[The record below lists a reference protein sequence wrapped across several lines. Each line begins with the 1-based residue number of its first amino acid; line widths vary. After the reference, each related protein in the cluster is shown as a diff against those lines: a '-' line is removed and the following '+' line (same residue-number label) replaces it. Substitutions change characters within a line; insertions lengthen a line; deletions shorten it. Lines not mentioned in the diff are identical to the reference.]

1 MLKFPEGFIWG
12 VSTSAYQIEGAW
24 NKDGKGPS
32 VWDAFTLIPGKTANG
47 ESGQVACDHYHR
59 FKEDIRLM
67 KQMGLKTYRFSISWS
82 RILPT
87 GKGKVNEAGIQ
98 FYSNL
103 IDELLANG
111 IEPWVALNHFDL
123 PLAVEF
129 EHDGWL
135 NPVTADLYADYARLC
150 FNRFGDRVK
159 HWVTFN
165 EAWVVAM
172 LCYGKGIFAPGKS
185 SRKDTYLAGHHLI
198 LAHAKAYR
206 VYDSEFR
213 KTQKG
218 VVGIA
223 NNCDWREPLTD
234 SELDKAAAQRA
245 LEFYFGWFTDPLFF
259 GEYPES
265 MRKSLK
271 DVLPSFSAEETALV
285 KNSID
290 FIGLNHYTTFM
301 AANANG
307 NIETPFEY
315 ANHGFAEDQGVNLY
329 TDPAWEV
336 TEMGWPV
343 VPYGLYKLLK
353 WIDQRYGHPV
363 IYVTENGCSFNDTMV
378 NGEVDDSKRI
388 EYLKSYISACNKAIE
403 DGVDVRG
410 YFVWSFL
417 DNFEWALGYAKRF
430 GLHYV
435 DFKTLE
441 RTPKKSAIWF
451 KVVIENNGL

>member
-1 MLKFPEGFIWG
+1 MIKFPEGFIWG

-59 FKEDIRLM
+59 FKEDIGLM

-150 FNRFGDRVK
+150 FSRFGDRVK

-213 KTQKG
+213 KIQKG

-234 SELDKAAAQRA
+234 SEQDKAAAQRA
-245 LEFYFGWFTDPLFF
+245 LEFYF
-259 GEYPES
+259 
-265 MRKSLK
+265 
-271 DVLPSFSAEETALV
+271 
-285 KNSID
+285 
-290 FIGLNHYTTFM
+290 
-301 AANANG
+301 
-307 NIETPFEY
+307 
-315 ANHGFAEDQGVNLY
+315 
-329 TDPAWEV
+329 
-336 TEMGWPV
+336 
-343 VPYGLYKLLK
+343 
-353 WIDQRYGHPV
+353 
-363 IYVTENGCSFNDTMV
+363 
-378 NGEVDDSKRI
+378 
-388 EYLKSYISACNKAIE
+388 
-403 DGVDVRG
+403 
-410 YFVWSFL
+410 
-417 DNFEWALGYAKRF
+417 
-430 GLHYV
+430 
-435 DFKTLE
+435 
-441 RTPKKSAIWF
+441 
-451 KVVIENNGL
+451 